1 MFQRND
7 GRSGDEKSTILV
19 LCASV
24 SGTWST
30 QKSSVLQLN
39 VRVQASRWL
48 SLGCVRLTSNAM
60 TNRSILC
67 FKKAYWKTWVLW
79 TGNTSQHRSYQG
91 ISLIVHRSARL
102 PLGCRVSRES
112 NLPRRRGNG
121 GKRREKIYIIFY
133 QKHLW
138 RRNHNDKPVKVR
150 RIFSRP
156 GSVKSWVPNF
166 KI

>member
-7 GRSGDEKSTILV
+7 GLWRREVRDLWR
-19 LCASV
+19 ASV
-24 SGTWST
+24 SETWSI
-30 QKSSVLQLN
+30 QKSSVFQLN
-39 VRVQASRWL
+39 ASRWL
-48 SLGCVRLTSNAM
+48 SLRYVRLTSNAM

-91 ISLIVHRSARL
+91 ISLIDHRSTRL
-102 PLGCRVSRES
+102 LLGCRVSRES
-112 NLPRRRGNG
+112 YLPRRRGNG
-121 GKRREKIYIIFY
+121 GKRREKKTIIFY
-133 QKHLW
+133 QKHLG
-138 RRNHNDKPVKVR
+138 RQNYNDKPVKGR